1 MSVTPNNYTKI
12 YVVNTNKNMGS
23 NYTLNVYTLQKF
35 FRLLKSGKFKEIKF
49 LNRFF
54 LDKEKA
60 NKLFNKLMKET
71 DYA

>member
-1 MSVTPNNYTKI
+1 MSVNNYI
-12 YVVNTNKNMGS
+12 NVYVVNTNKNIGS
-23 NYTLNVYTLQKF
+23 NYTLNTYTLQKF
-35 FRLLKSGKFKEIKF
+35 IKLLNSEKFKEIKF

-60 NKLFNKLMKET
+60 NKLFNKLMKGT

>member
-1 MSVTPNNYTKI
+1 MSVNNYIKI

-23 NYTLNVYTLQKF
+23 NYTLTAYTLQKF
-35 FRLLKSGKFKEIKF
+35 IGLLNSGKFKEIKF

-60 NKLFNKLMKET
+60 TILFNKLMKET
-71 DYA
+71 DYAS